1 MRIAC
6 FLLYIMLLFTAGPL
20 LARSE
25 NIYPDTNR
33 VNIKGTRV
41 WMVPPHGFSES
52 LTFKGFKQVNSESS
66 MIMINEIPGPYTEII
81 KGFTENRL
89 ATGGM
94 KLKQKESILVGNK
107 ESLWVE
113 VEQSGS
119 GKMYSKIILITPQPG
134 STLLLNGV
142 YPVDS
147 LKVGEEIRQSFHS
160 LFIDTLMKI
169 NPRNELDYS
178 LYEQAGNFV
187 FVGVIGNGMLFNRD
201 GLTPTRS
208 GDETMLVTDKS
219 YIKQTISDR
228 RTFSISRLKQYPQ
241 KFEWLNENGVAEIS
255 LDGLDGTVTFGRSA
269 GSKEDIYQVLLF
281 EDDGGYYLLVG
292 TYPTNRTD
300 ALKDIK
306 AVFQTFRRK

>member
-1 MRIAC
+1 ML
-6 FLLYIMLLFTAGPL
+6 FLSAGHL
-20 LARSE
+20 HARSE
-25 NIYPDTNR
+25 NINPDTNR

-41 WMVPPHGFSES
+41 WIVPPHGFAES
-52 LTFKGFKQVNSESS
+52 TTFKGFKQVNSESS
-66 MIMINEIPGPYTEII
+66 MIMINEIPGPYSEII

-119 GKMYSKIILITPQPG
+119 GKTYSKIILITPQPG

-142 YPVDS
+142 YPIDS
-147 LKVGEEIRQSFHS
+147 LKVGVEIRQSFQS
-160 LFIDTLMKI
+160 LYIDTLMKI
-169 NPRNELDYS
+169 DPRNELDYS
-178 LYEQAGNFV
+178 LYEQAGHFV
-187 FVGVIGNGMLFNRD
+187 YVGVIGNGMLFNRD

-228 RTFSISRLKQYPQ
+228 RAFSISRLKQYPQ
-241 KFEWLNENGVAEIS
+241 KFEWLNENGVADIS
-255 LDGLDGTVTFGRSA
+255 LDGLEGTVTFGRSP

-281 EDDGGYYLLVG
+281 GDDGGYCLLVG
-292 TYPTNRTD
+292 TYPTSHPES
-300 ALKDIK
+300 LKDIK
-306 AVFQTFRRK
+306 AVFQTFKRK

>member
-1 MRIAC
+1 MKIIPLTLFIIL
-6 FLLYIMLLFTAGPL
+6 FLTVDPIYAQFQN
-20 LARSE
+20 SE
-25 NIYPDTNR
+25 PDTALLN
-33 VNIKGTRV
+33 VKGTRV
-41 WMVPPHGFSES
+41 WIIPPHGFSES
-52 LTFKGFKQVNSESS
+52 TTFKGFKPVNSESS
-66 MIMINEIPGPYTEII
+66 MIMINEIPGPYSEII

-119 GKMYSKIILITPQPG
+119 GKTYSKIILITPQPG

-142 YPVDS
+142 FPVDS
-147 LKVGEEIRQSFHS
+147 LRVGDQIRQSFHS
-160 LFIDTLMKI
+160 LFVDTLMKI
-169 NPRNELDYS
+169 DPRNELDYS
-178 LYEQAGNFV
+178 LYEQAGHFV

-228 RTFSISRLKQYPQ
+228 RAFSISRLKQYPQ

-255 LDGLDGTVTFGRSA
+255 LDGLDGTATFGRSA

-281 EDDGGYYLLVG
+281 GDDGGYYLLVG
-292 TYPTNRTD
+292 TYPTNRPD
-300 ALKDIK
+300 ALEDIK
-306 AVFQTFRRK
+306 AVFQTFKRK